1 MKAID
6 AESLTPLVEAL
17 FSAATEAFEVPSRDA
32 CRVFAN
38 ALVLV
43 KSRPHDKKRLKP
55 AKDAHSAAGALLRRL
70 LPIRQKLAVSV
81 SDNEAM
87 GGHAAHF
94 NEELEQIDAA
104 VKAVEALLP
113 ALDRPPIKPWLG
125 NDQIRFIADQAQ
137 QAWASTNDIPPV
149 SKGSEDPLARLV
161 TGALDLVDIGWST
174 NTVADVLKRRRR
186 A

>member
-1 MKAID
+1 MKALD

-17 FSAATEAFEVPSRDA
+17 FSAATEAFEIPSRDA

-55 AKDAHSAAGALLRRL
+55 AKDAHSDAGALLRRL
-70 LPIRQKLAVSV
+70 RPIRQKLAVSI

-104 VKAVEALLP
+104 IKAVEVLLP

-149 SKGSEDPLARLV
+149 GKHEEGPLVVLV
-161 TGALDLVDIGWST
+161 TGALDLVGIGWSI
-174 NTVADVLKRRRR
+174 NTVSDVLKRRRR